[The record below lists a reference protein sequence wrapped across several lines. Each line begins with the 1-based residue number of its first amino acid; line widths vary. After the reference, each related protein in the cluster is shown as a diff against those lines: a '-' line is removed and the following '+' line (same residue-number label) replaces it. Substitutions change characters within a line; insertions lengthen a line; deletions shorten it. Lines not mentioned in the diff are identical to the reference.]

1 MKISIYAPYA
11 KERFTTARQH
21 SILHPERIVG
31 QIGSYERKE
40 VRLQTLVRMQ
50 LRGKPVILY
59 TTGRA
64 TAEVA
69 MSKSASPKPDK
80 TPQTSPG
87 VPFTTCIQL
96 DGKSPVPS
104 QFRTPGTFSITR
116 LQSPAGLPDR
126 ITKLSPVPAL
136 LVSISLK
143 SLPSSSYQLWTADK
157 LIPTSAVHPFRSNV
171 IDFDS
176 QPRCWAGCD
185 FDYVHY
191 SVPRKG
197 LDDIA
202 EDLGFGRVNNYRLAV
217 LEDDLVVAQITKSI
231 LPFLGRSDAPS
242 VLALDQFSLILG
254 AHLIQR
260 YGVLQKAAGHSK
272 GGLAPWQKRRASEI
286 LHENMHG
293 RIRLSDVAR
302 ECGLSASHF
311 ARSFKTSFGLS
322 THQWLIQR
330 RIDRAKELMTQTTMS
345 LIEIAVQSGFNDQ
358 AAFTRTFHQVVGVS
372 PGKWR
377 RHYTTRHSRA

>member
-1 MKISIYAPYA
+1 M
-11 KERFTTARQH
+11 
-21 SILHPERIVG
+21 
-31 QIGSYERKE
+31 
-40 VRLQTLVRMQ
+40 
-50 LRGKPVILY
+50 GKN
-59 TTGRA
+59 
-64 TAEVA
+64 
-69 MSKSASPKPDK
+69 ASPKPDK
-80 TPQTSPG
+80 TPQTSSEA
-87 VPFTTCIQL
+87 PFTTFIQL
-96 DGKSPVPS
+96 DGKSHVPS
-104 QFRTPGTFSITR
+104 QFRTPGTFTILR

-136 LVSISLK
+136 LVSVSIK
-143 SLPSSSYQLWTADK
+143 SLPASSYRVWASDK
-157 LIPTSAVHPFRSNV
+157 LIPESIVHAFRSNV

-176 QPRCWAGCD
+176 QPGCWAGCA

-202 EDLGFGRVNNYRLAV
+202 EDVGVGRVSDYRLAV

-260 YGVLQKAAGHSK
+260 YGILQKAARHSK
-272 GGLAPWQKRRASEI
+272 GGLAPWQKRRASEV

-293 RIRLSDVAR
+293 QIRLADVAR

-311 ARSFKTSFGLS
+311 ARSFKTSFGIS
-322 THQWLIQR
+322 THQWLIQH
-330 RIDRAKELMTQTTMS
+330 RIDHAKALMTQTSMS
-345 LIEIAVQSGFNDQ
+345 IIEIAVQSGFNDQ
-358 AAFTRTFHQVVGVS
+358 AAFTRTFHQVVGIS
-372 PGKWR
+372 PGRWR
-377 RHYTTRHSRA
+377 RHHATRHSRA

>member
-1 MKISIYAPYA
+1 MDK
-11 KERFTTARQH
+11 K
-21 SILHPERIVG
+21 
-31 QIGSYERKE
+31 
-40 VRLQTLVRMQ
+40 
-50 LRGKPVILY
+50 
-59 TTGRA
+59 
-64 TAEVA
+64 
-69 MSKSASPKPDK
+69 ASPKADK
-80 TPQTSPG
+80 TSQTSPEA
-87 VPFTTCIQL
+87 PFTTFIQW

-104 QFRTPGTFSITR
+104 QFRTPGTFTITR

-143 SLPSSSYQLWTADK
+143 SLPSSSYQVWTADK
-157 LIPTSAVHPFRSNV
+157 PIAASIVHPFRSNV

-176 QPRCWAGCD
+176 QPRCWAGCA

-191 SVPRKG
+191 SVPRKE

-202 EDLGFGRVNNYRLAV
+202 EDLGFGRVSDYRLAV

-254 AHLIQR
+254 AHLIQQ
-260 YGVLQKAAGHSK
+260 YGVLQKAARHSK

-286 LHENMHG
+286 LHEDMHG

-302 ECGLSASHF
+302 ECGLSVSHF
-311 ARSFKTSFGLS
+311 ARSFKTSFGIS
-322 THQWLIQR
+322 THRWLVQH
-330 RIDRAKELMTQTTMS
+330 RIDPRQTTD
-345 LIEIAVQSGFNDQ
+345 EPDQ
-358 AAFTRTFHQVVGVS
+358 HVADRHRDSVGI
-372 PGKWR
+372 
-377 RHYTTRHSRA
+377 

>member
-1 MKISIYAPYA
+1 M
-11 KERFTTARQH
+11 
-21 SILHPERIVG
+21 
-31 QIGSYERKE
+31 
-40 VRLQTLVRMQ
+40 
-50 LRGKPVILY
+50 GKN
-59 TTGRA
+59 
-64 TAEVA
+64 
-69 MSKSASPKPDK
+69 ASPKPDN
-80 TPQTSPG
+80 TPQTSSEA
-87 VPFTTCIQL
+87 PFTTFIQL

-104 QFRTPGTFSITR
+104 QFRTPGTFTITR

-143 SLPSSSYQLWTADK
+143 SLPSSSYHVWASDK
-157 LIPTSAVHPFRSNV
+157 LIPTSVVHPFRSNV

-176 QPRCWAGCD
+176 QPRCWAGTA

-191 SVPRKG
+191 SVPRQG

-202 EDLGFGRVNNYRLAV
+202 EDLGFGRVNDYRMVV

-231 LPFLGRSDAPS
+231 LPFLGRNDAPS

-254 AHLIQR
+254 AHLIQQ
-260 YGVLQKAAGHSK
+260 YGVHQRVARHSK
-272 GGLAPWQKRRASEI
+272 GGLAPWQKRRASEL

-293 RIRLSDVAR
+293 RIRLSEVAR

-311 ARSFKTSFGLS
+311 ARSFKTSFGIS
-322 THQWLIQR
+322 THQWLIQH
-330 RIDRAKELMTQTTMS
+330 RIEHAKELITQTTMS

-358 AAFTRTFHQVVGVS
+358 AAFTRRFHEIVGVS
-372 PGKWR
+372 PGRWR